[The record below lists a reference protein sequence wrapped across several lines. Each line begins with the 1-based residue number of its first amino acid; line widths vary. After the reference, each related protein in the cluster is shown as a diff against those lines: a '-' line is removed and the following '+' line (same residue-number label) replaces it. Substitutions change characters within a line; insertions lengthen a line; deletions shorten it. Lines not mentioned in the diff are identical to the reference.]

1 MAEVAARLGTPLMP
15 WQRMVADVALE
26 LDPGTGRL
34 AHREVGLTVPRQSG
48 KTTLLLAMM
57 VHRALGF
64 GQRQRIVYTAQTRN
78 DARQKWEDGHV
89 AALDASPFRGMY
101 QVRKSNGSEA
111 IKWRNGSLHGITA
124 TTEKSGHG
132 ETLDLGVIDEAFA
145 QVDNRLE
152 QAMKP
157 AMITRPQPQL
167 WVVSTAGTP
176 DSSSYLWAKVEAGRK
191 RAQGGPSSI
200 AYFEWS
206 ADEDADPADPAT
218 WWSCMPALGHTIG
231 EDAVRADFE
240 SMLLPEFRRAYLNQ
254 WVAGKAEAPIPLA
267 LWDACADPATEVT
280 DPVAFAFDVTPD
292 RAWASIAVAGRRPD
306 GRLHLEVVDHRPG
319 TGWVVE
325 RLGELVARWKP
336 TAVVADLT
344 GPAGSLAA
352 DAERARLEVV
362 AVTAGQHAQACGR
375 LYDEV
380 VSGQVRHRG
389 QLMLAKALD
398 EATKRPLGD
407 GGWAWSRKSSAV
419 DICPLVAVT
428 LAGWAVDSAKVPA
441 SALGAV
447 W

>member
-1 MAEVAARLGTPLMP
+1 MP

-26 LDPGTGRL
+26 VDPATGRL
-34 AHREVGLTVPRQSG
+34 AYREVGLTVPRQSG

-89 AALDASPFRGMY
+89 ATLDASPFKGMY
-101 QVRKSNGSEA
+101 VVRRSNGSEA

-176 DSSSYLWAKVEAGRK
+176 DSSSYLWSKVEAGRR
-191 RAQGGPSSI
+191 RAGVAGSSV

-267 LWDACADPATEVT
+267 LWEACADASSAPE
-280 DPVAFAFDVTPD
+280 DPVTFAFDVTPD
-292 RAWASIAVAGRRPD
+292 RAKAAIAVAGRRGD
-306 GRLHLEVVDHRPG
+306 GRLHLEVVEHRPG
-319 TGWVVE
+319 TGWVVARLVELRE
-325 RLGELVARWKP
+325 RWGPK
-336 TAVVADLT
+336 AVVADFT
-344 GPAGSLAA
+344 GPAGSLRA
-352 DAERARLEVV
+352 DAERAGLAVR
-362 AVTAGQHAQACGR
+362 AVTAGEHAQACGR
-375 LYDEV
+375 LYDAV
-380 VSGQVRHRG
+380 TAGHVRHRG
-389 QLMLAKALD
+389 QPELVDALD
-398 EATKRPLGD
+398 GATQRALGD

-428 LAGWAVDSAKVPA
+428 LAGWAVDAEPD
-441 SALGAV
+441 AV
-447 W
+447 EHEAVVLWG

>member
-1 MAEVAARLGTPLMP
+1 MAAKLGTPLMP

-64 GQRQRIVYTAQTRN
+64 GDRQRIVYTAQTRN

-89 AALDASPFRGMY
+89 AALDVSPFRGMY
-101 QVRKSNGSEA
+101 RVRKSNGSEA

-176 DSSSYLWAKVEAGRK
+176 DSSSYLWSKVEAGRK
-191 RAQGGPSSI
+191 RAEAGGSSV

-267 LWDACADPATEVT
+267 SWDACADPASEVA

-306 GRLHLEVVDHRPG
+306 GRLHLEVVNHRPG

-325 RLGELVARWKP
+325 RLGELVAAWKP
-336 TAVVADLT
+336 SAVVADLT

-352 DAERARLEVV
+352 DAERVRLEVV

-380 VSGQVRHRG
+380 VTGQVRHRG